1 MNHRVATRK
10 IGKDSKHRL
19 AMMRNLAHD
28 LFEHERVKT
37 TLAKGWILKQFAD
50 KIVHRAKVDNLHN
63 RREVFKDIRD
73 TEVLKKLFENIGK
86 RYQNRKGGYTRM
98 YHLGTRKGDSG
109 KLCLVELVE
118 EALDGTEA
126 AKKEATPVA
135 APKA

>member
-10 IGKDSKHRL
+10 IGKDSRHRL
-19 AMMRNLAHD
+19 SLLRNLATN

-37 TLAKGWILKQFAD
+37 TLAKGWLLKQFAD
-50 KIVHRAKVDNLHN
+50 KLVNRAKTDSLQN
-63 RREVFKDIRD
+63 RREVFKTIRN
-73 TEVLKKLFENIGK
+73 TEILKKLFENIGK

-118 EALDGTEA
+118 EQLEKGEA
-126 AKKEATPVA
+126 GKKEAVTETKV
-135 APKA
+135 